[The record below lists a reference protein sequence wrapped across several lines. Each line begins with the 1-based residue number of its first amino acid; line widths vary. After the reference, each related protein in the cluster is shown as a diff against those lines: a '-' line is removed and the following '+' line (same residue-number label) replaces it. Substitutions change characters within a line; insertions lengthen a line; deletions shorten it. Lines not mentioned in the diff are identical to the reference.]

1 MKKINNFSTYSKS
14 IPSDTK
20 RFWSGLLLVLS
31 PWILLFIIT
40 SLISHHSVLMS
51 TPFWNDEISYWHEV
65 LSFSSKGFNFGYYTM
80 DEMTPKLLSFG
91 THGFGTISIYAA
103 YAKIFGWNY
112 NSIVFANNVFLSVS
126 FLFLVLYLK
135 PTTSKTLLIT
145 VFYLTYTPLIL
156 YCSTSMSEL
165 LNFALLINYFILLYS
180 YIKSDRKKNKL
191 FYILI
196 VFCSIISFVRIIYIV
211 LFLPII
217 LYRDFVL
224 KFDRKTILL
233 LAGWIFLSFF
243 LFLANSL
250 FVSPFP
256 YSFLNELFSISNLH
270 NFIIYFVRHLITNIL
285 RFIYPFRDDFI
296 QVFQRYIVISSTI
309 WLVLKSRVFRFSHHQ
324 IEPLYFS
331 SFLLISLSL
340 IITFAAYD
348 VFNWRDYRV
357 MAPLL
362 FGIVLLFILSDR
374 LFAVKSFLLIN
385 VFVLLFLCFSPK
397 VYSSFLFESKRYSN
411 PLSNVVLNKIK
422 YTENVKNKF
431 ENTLVVDSYDENVF
445 LKTPAGIGITQS
457 DSISDNLQSKYIYIH
472 KPKKFETYQLV
483 IISGNNFLYQK
494 RLRRQ

>member
-112 NSIVFANNVFLSVS
+112 NSIVIANNVFLSLS

-191 FYILI
+191 FYILFA
-196 VFCSIISFVRIIYIV
+196 FCSIISFVRIIYII

-217 LYRDFVL
+217 LYRDSVL
-224 KFDRKTILL
+224 KFDRKTIILL
-233 LAGWIFLSFF
+233 TGWIFLSSF

-270 NFIIYFVRHLITNIL
+270 NFIIYFVRHFITNIL

-296 QVFQRYIVISSTI
+296 QVFQRYIVISSII
-309 WLVLKSRVFRFSHHQ
+309 WLVLKSRVFRFRHQQ

-331 SFLLISLSL
+331 SFLLIFFPL

-357 MAPLL
+357 IAPLL
-362 FGIVLLFILSDR
+362 FGIVLLLILSDR
-374 LFAVKSFLLIN
+374 ISAVKSFLLIN
-385 VFVLLFLCFSPK
+385 AIGLLFLCFSPK
-397 VYSSFLFESKRYSN
+397 VYNSFIFENKRYDN
-411 PLSNVVLNKIK
+411 PLSNVVLNRIK
-422 YTENVKNKF
+422 YTENVKTKF
-431 ENTLVVDSYDENVF
+431 ENTLVVDGYDEKVF
-445 LKTPAGIGITQS
+445 LKAPAGIGITHS
-457 DSISDNLQSKYIYIH
+457 DSISDKLRSKYIYTN
-472 KPKKFETYQLV
+472 KLLKLNTYK
-483 IISGNNFLYQK
+483 IISSSNHYFLYQK
-494 RLRRQ
+494 LTK